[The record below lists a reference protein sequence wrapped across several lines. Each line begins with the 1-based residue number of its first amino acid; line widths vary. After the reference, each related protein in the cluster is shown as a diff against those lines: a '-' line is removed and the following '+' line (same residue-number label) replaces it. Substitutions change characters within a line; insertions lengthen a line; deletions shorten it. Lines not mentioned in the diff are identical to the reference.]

1 MWARASWNLKATIDT
16 SAKIVI
22 PLNNVFM
29 SVPFLQETPTPR
41 ERHRGFDRQ
50 PAGRQVGALK
60 QPDGQPFVCFLLHL
74 FPFSIED
81 VKMP

>member
-1 MWARASWNLKATIDT
+1 MWARASWTLQATIDT

-41 ERHRGFDRQ
+41 ERRRGLVVV
-50 PAGRQVGALK
+50 VGALK
-60 QPDGQPFVCFLLHL
+60 QPDGQRFVCFLLHL
-74 FPFSIED
+74 FPFSTED